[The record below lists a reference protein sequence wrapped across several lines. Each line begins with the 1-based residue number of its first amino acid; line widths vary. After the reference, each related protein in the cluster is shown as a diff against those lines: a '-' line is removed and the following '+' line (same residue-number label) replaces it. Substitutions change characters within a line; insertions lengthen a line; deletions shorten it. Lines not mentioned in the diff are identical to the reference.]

1 MSHKESN
8 SSKSGKEGSS
18 PKKRSLPQ
26 TTSSFPLARVKRIMK
41 EDKDVIQI
49 SNESVFLVSLA
60 TNILQKKSFGQS
72 QGEKRRT
79 VTYKD
84 VARVVKDVDQLEFLL
99 DVVPETIPFKKALQK
114 QKEIKGIN

>member
-60 TNILQKKSFGQS
+60 TVN
-72 QGEKRRT
+72 
-79 VTYKD
+79 
-84 VARVVKDVDQLEFLL
+84 
-99 DVVPETIPFKKALQK
+99 
-114 QKEIKGIN
+114 N